1 MSEVN
6 QKNQIFIW
14 KFPKIWLTIVNEIKQ
29 EGTYEINDSDNHAD
43 VLLLLPLA
51 ALFWH
56 KDIGKEIVTNSHGFM
71 KYTIVL
77 QAGSECQSR
86 LFSFSFEHQ
95 QPITIKEHHIMST
108 SSSSHAYPGIP
119 LPIVTLNRVVLLTG
133 ITAAIVFQQPLVT
146 TALFFIILSAVV
158 FGPKG
163 SLIFFTGSRLFA
175 KQNLN
180 AKTEDP
186 KLMRFNN
193 SIAAIL
199 LGGAQIA
206 FLLGAP
212 LAGWILSGFV
222 AVAAAIALAGFCFG
236 CFLFYQFNL
245 QRFKLF
251 GSQQN

>member
-1 MSEVN
+1 MSTTE
-6 QKNQIFIW
+6 
-14 KFPKIWLTIVNEIKQ
+14 
-29 EGTYEINDSDNHAD
+29 
-43 VLLLLPLA
+43 
-51 ALFWH
+51 
-56 KDIGKEIVTNSHGFM
+56 
-71 KYTIVL
+71 
-77 QAGSECQSR
+77 
-86 LFSFSFEHQ
+86 
-95 QPITIKEHHIMST
+95 T
-108 SSSSHAYPGIP
+108 SSSSPTCLGIP
-119 LPIVTLNRVVLLTG
+119 LPIVTLNRAVLLTG
-133 ITAAIVFQQPLVT
+133 ITAAIVFQQPLLT
-146 TALFFIILSAVV
+146 TVLFFIILSAVA

-163 SLIFFTGSRLFA
+163 SLIFFAGSRLFA

-212 LAGWILSGFV
+212 IAGWILSGFV
-222 AVAAAIALAGFCFG
+222 AIAAAIALAGFCFG

-251 GSQQN
+251 GQQQK